1 MKPFI
6 NCLKRKFLI
15 FRNIFQHSNSKIK
28 FLFYSENKN
37 YQKYSYNIIDV
48 LAKKFPHQVLY
59 VSSDIEDKID
69 KLKVKNLYIGNGL
82 LMRFFFLII
91 KADYFF
97 LTLTDLNNHALKK
110 TKNIGK
116 YVYYFHAPVSTF
128 KNYTKTAFDNYDIIL
143 CNGNYHFEEI
153 RKREEIKNL
162 PKKELLK
169 SGYFYFDYL
178 LEKISSNI
186 EPKDILIAPS
196 WNYDHKHFINEKF
209 VNIID
214 MLVEKKISTIFRPH
228 PEHFK
233 RSSKI
238 LNEIK
243 NKFNE
248 NKYFYFDDSNENF
261 DSLQRAKCLITDASG
276 ISIEYLLLIKRPVLY
291 LNDKDKI
298 HNKDFLDFKDLKSI
312 DEITKDKFGYQFDDK
327 DIGNLDL
334 IIEKTITNFQTKT
347 PLINNFI
354 SDNFFNFGSTKKK
367 FDLLIENQVFK

>member
-1 MKPFI
+1 MKSFI

-82 LMRFFFLII
+82 LMKFFFLII

-178 LEKISSNI
+178 LEKISSNK

-196 WNYDHKHFINEKF
+196 WNYNQKNFFFSDT
-209 VNIID
+209 
-214 MLVEKKISTIFRPH
+214 KIS
-228 PEHFK
+228 
-233 RSSKI
+233 
-238 LNEIK
+238 IK
-243 NKFNE
+243 F
-248 NKYFYFDDSNENF
+248 
-261 DSLQRAKCLITDASG
+261 CI
-276 ISIEYLLLIKRPVLY
+276 
-291 LNDKDKI
+291 
-298 HNKDFLDFKDLKSI
+298 
-312 DEITKDKFGYQFDDK
+312 
-327 DIGNLDL
+327 
-334 IIEKTITNFQTKT
+334 
-347 PLINNFI
+347 
-354 SDNFFNFGSTKKK
+354 
-367 FDLLIENQVFK
+367 